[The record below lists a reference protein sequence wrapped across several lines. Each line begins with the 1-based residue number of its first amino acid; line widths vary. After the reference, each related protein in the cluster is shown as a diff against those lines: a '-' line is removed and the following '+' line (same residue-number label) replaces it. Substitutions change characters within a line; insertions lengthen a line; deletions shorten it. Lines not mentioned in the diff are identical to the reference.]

1 MLEREMKTGQQQYQW
16 PDNYYMETDG
26 MRRKGYLDATTA
38 EQDSRENELRH
49 MLWEKRYTDARGRY
63 DDADRFLKV
72 WMDLP
77 FLAKSKDGLFGKSR
91 ARKGVE
97 EIRETLLLH
106 LLKEN
111 PEYRDVWYREFI
123 HSSCLYI
130 QISKGD
136 RSYSTTLFGI
146 GKLPEDNL
154 LRKIAADLC
163 EKTIIYPDILGFR
176 EDQELLARAAR
187 DAFCLYYPG
196 KEWVYE
202 EAEKEAEKRITHR

>member
-1 MLEREMKTGQQQYQW
+1 MLEREMKTGRQQYEW

-26 MRRKGYLDATTA
+26 IRRKEFLDVAL
-38 EQDSRENELRH
+38 EGSDSRENQLRG
-49 MLWEKRYTDARGRY
+49 MLWEKRYTDAQGKY
-63 DDADRFLKV
+63 DDADRFLKI

-77 FLAKSKDGLFGKSR
+77 FLAKTKVGLFGKSR
-91 ARKGVE
+91 VRKGVE
-97 EIRETLLLH
+97 EIRERLLLD
-106 LLKEN
+106 LLKES
-111 PEYRDVWYREFI
+111 PEYEEVWYREFI
-123 HSSCLYI
+123 QLSCLYI

-163 EKTIIYPDILGFR
+163 EKTITYPHVLGFF
-176 EDQELLARAAR
+176 EEQKLLARAAK
-187 DAFCLYYPG
+187 DAFNLYYPG

-202 EAEKEAEKRITHR
+202 EAEKQAMENI

>member
-1 MLEREMKTGQQQYQW
+1 MLEREIKTGRQQYEW

-26 MRRKGYLDATTA
+26 MRRKGYLEEAL
-38 EQDSRENELRH
+38 EEEDSRENQLRRT
-49 MLWEKRYTDARGRY
+49 LWEKRYTDARGRY
-63 DDADRFLKV
+63 DDADHFLKV

-77 FLAKSKDGLFGKSR
+77 FLAKSKEGLFGKSR
-91 ARKGVE
+91 VRKGVE
-97 EIRETLLLH
+97 VIRETLLLD

-111 PEYRDVWYREFI
+111 QDHREIWYREFV
-123 HSSCLYI
+123 HFSCLYI

-163 EKTIIYPDILGFR
+163 EKTITYPHALGFR
-176 EDQELLARAAR
+176 EDQELLARAAK

-202 EAEKEAEKRITHR
+202 EAEKEAEKRTHR

>member
-26 MRRKGYLDATTA
+26 MRRKGYLDAA
-38 EQDSRENELRH
+38 PEASDSRENQLRH

-63 DDADRFLKV
+63 DGTDHFLKV

-91 ARKGVE
+91 VRKGVE
-97 EIRETLLLH
+97 EIRETLLLD

-111 PEYRDVWYREFI
+111 RDHKEVWYREFI
-123 HSSCLYI
+123 HFSCLYI

-154 LRKIAADLC
+154 LRKIAMDLC
-163 EKTIIYPDILGFR
+163 EKTILYPDSLGFR
-176 EDQELLARAAR
+176 DDQELLARAAK

-202 EAEKEAEKRITHR
+202 EAEREAENRASR

>member
-1 MLEREMKTGQQQYQW
+1 MLEREMKTGQQQYEW

-26 MRRKGYLDATTA
+26 MRRKGYLDAA
-38 EQDSRENELRH
+38 PEASDSRENQLRH

-63 DDADRFLKV
+63 DGTDHFLNV
-72 WMDLP
+72 WMALP

-91 ARKGVE
+91 VRKGVE
-97 EIRETLLLH
+97 EIRETLLLD

-111 PEYRDVWYREFI
+111 RDHKEVWYREFI
-123 HSSCLYI
+123 HFSCLYT

-154 LRKIAADLC
+154 LRKIAMDLC
-163 EKTIIYPDILGFR
+163 EKTILYPDSLGFR
-176 EDQELLARAAR
+176 DDQELLARAAK

-202 EAEKEAEKRITHR
+202 EAEREAENRASR